1 MPVPPHPKPQNVN
14 AETDVCVHLPPTRP
28 QALQQELAFASYLN
42 AQCVILP
49 APSRR
54 TQVGAYARAVNAALG
69 AAPFMEFSVRVPIY
83 DAVAPVSVP
92 SRSPSP
98 APSPVATP
106 DPPNASRFS
115 VSSVDSG
122 SGTGAGCSPPESNM
136 TTWEM
141 WDTIRT
147 ICGYNP
153 RLTLS
158 ECHCFGSLGS
168 RFLCEG

>member
-1 MPVPPHPKPQNVN
+1 MV
-14 AETDVCVHLPPTRP
+14 LPPP
-28 QALQQELAFASYLN
+28 N
-42 AQCVILP
+42 N
-49 APSRR
+49 R

-69 AAPFMEFSVRVPIY
+69 SVQFMEFSVRVPIY
-83 DAVAPVSVP
+83 DAVTAVQVP

-98 APSPVATP
+98 APSPV
-106 DPPNASRFS
+106 DPPNTSRFS
-115 VSSVDSG
+115 VSSDDLARG
-122 SGTGAGCSPPESNM
+122 GGAAPPESNM

-158 ECHCFGSLGS
+158 ACLRCSAPARGP
-168 RFLCEG
+168 